1 MAKFDSSWDKVAEE
15 YCEAVGE
22 AGDINHQ
29 TYLNPIIL
37 EILGDVSGKKLLDLA
52 CGQGYFSRI
61 MARAGADVVGV
72 EISPKLVEVAKKKEK
87 EHPLG
92 IKYSQ
97 ESSSK
102 MEALEDN
109 SFELVVSNMSFHD
122 IAEIENTIQECARVL
137 HQGGRLVFSMSHPLI
152 TSSERHQD
160 EKGYYRKAYA
170 YMTPVERT
178 HPMFPKEKGIN
189 LYHRPIGFYVE
200 QLAKNGFVILNMQEV
215 IIPHSDSDLLT
226 KDEEKRIHKN
236 EFPYFMVIEA
246 RLE

>member
-22 AGDINHQ
+22 TGDINHQ
-29 TYLNPIIL
+29 AYLNPIVL
-37 EILGDVSGKKLLDLA
+37 AILGDVNGKKILDLA

-61 MARAGADVVGV
+61 MARSGADVVGV
-72 EISPKLVEVAKKKEK
+72 EISPILVETAKKKEK
-87 EHPLG
+87 ECPLG
-92 IKYSQ
+92 IKYIQ
-97 ESSSK
+97 ENSSK
-102 MEALEDN
+102 MEVLKSN
-109 SFELVVSNMSFHD
+109 SFDLVVSNMAFHD
-122 IAEIENTIQECARVL
+122 IAEIESTIKECARVL
-137 HQGGRLVFSMSHPLI
+137 HRVGRLVFSMSHPLI
-152 TSSERHQD
+152 TSSERHRD

-178 HPMFPKEKGIN
+178 HPMFPKEKGIH

-215 IIPHSDSDLLT
+215 IIPHSDSDPLT
-226 KDEEKRIHKN
+226 RDEEKRMHKN

-246 RLE
+246 RRE